1 MAEPQEGLT
10 EEWLKL
16 EDDILSIVAAY
27 GSEVLARRDTKV
39 GLVTLTAEARNE
51 IAAKLRTLGYSSPQ
65 EVKEQVRQARREI
78 AEWGNVPCPHSKPV
92 LRQPY
97 ITIPKRKC
105 PICWQLL
112 LEKEG

>member
-65 EVKEQVRQARREI
+65 EVKDMCKDCTAIDWAAKHPYLSENIKEV
-78 AEWGNVPCPHSKPV
+78 HSD
-92 LRQPY
+92 
-97 ITIPKRKC
+97 
-105 PICWQLL
+105 
-112 LEKEG
+112 